1 MPLVAEPEAVQDAS
15 SEGAPG
21 DTRTNE
27 EAMAEEPQAS
37 NEALAE
43 EPQAS
48 DEALAEEREGSG
60 SSGVLEYAHVR
71 SLHGRDWAT
80 LPEQQRPDRQRQERL
95 RQVQS
100 GRAFGGW

>member
-1 MPLVAEPEAVQDAS
+1 MPLGAEPGVVQDAS
-15 SEGAPG
+15 SKEAPG
-21 DTRTNE
+21 DTRTID
-27 EAMAEEPQAS
+27 EAI
-37 NEALAE
+37 AE

-48 DEALAEEREGSG
+48 DEALGEEREGSG